1 MERIEKMF
9 PKSGWL
15 LPSPLAVLLLMT
27 VWITAPMPQLL
38 WAQEND
44 SQTTIDDLGEDF
56 WERYTDVADWL
67 TLRLKL
73 TPEQEAEVL
82 PLLEKSFELKLL
94 LLDDYGMKNGKMPKL
109 TDQQKEELDAG
120 MIGIRAAERGEL
132 VKMLDKQ
139 QLEEWKKV
147 QREFHQ
153 AFREWLAKH

>member
-1 MERIEKMF
+1 MF

-15 LPSPLAVLLLMT
+15 LPSPLAVVLLMT
-27 VWITAPMPQLL
+27 VLITAPMPQLL

-153 AFREWLAKH
+153 GFREWLAKH

>member
-1 MERIEKMF
+1 MYATPGSLPNYRLVT
-9 PKSGWL
+9 L
-15 LPSPLAVLLLMT
+15 LLMAVLL
-27 VWITAPMPQLL
+27 TAPISTQLT
-38 WAQEND
+38 AQEND
-44 SQTTIDDLGEDF
+44 SPSTIDDLGEDF

-94 LLDDYGMKNGKMPKL
+94 LLDDYGLKDGKMPKL
-109 TDQQKEELDAG
+109 TEQQKEELDAG
-120 MIGIRAAERGEL
+120 MIAIRAAERGEM
-132 VKMLDKQ
+132 VRMLDKE

>member
-1 MERIEKMF
+1 MF

-15 LPSPLAVLLLMT
+15 LPSPLAVVLLMT
-27 VWITAPMPQLL
+27 VLITAPMPQLL